1 MALQNVLTAAEESSV
16 LPQVRKIG
24 LGDLKDALAKGLDDF
39 WAMPTHV
46 VFVSLLYPVVGLILG
61 RLTLGYD
68 LLPLLYP
75 LAAGFALV
83 GPFVAIWLYELSR
96 RRERGLDVH
105 WRHALDIL
113 HSPSL
118 GAIAALGGVLI
129 VIFLVWLA
137 TAHAIYV
144 ANFGYARPSSI
155 TEFVRQVLTTEE
167 GLNLIIVGNLVGSV
181 FAVLAFI
188 VSVIS
193 FPLLLD
199 RNVSA
204 SAAMLTS
211 IRAVIANPFVMA
223 VWGFIIALALA
234 VGSLPFFFGLAVV
247 VPILGHASWHLYR
260 KVVEPNP
267 NPVIERPRR
276 RRPHRYAADFP
287 AALFPTRDKEGR

>member
-1 MALQNVLTAAEESSV
+1 MAHQDVLAAAEGSSV

-24 LGDLKDALAKGLDDF
+24 LGDLRDALAKGLDDF
-39 WAMPTHV
+39 WAMPTHI
-46 VFVSLLYPVVGLILG
+46 VFVGLLYPIVGLILG

-96 RRERGLDVH
+96 RRELGLDVH
-105 WRHALDIL
+105 WRHAFDIL
-113 HSPSL
+113 YSPSL
-118 GAIAALGGVLI
+118 GAIAALGGLLI

-144 ANFGYARPSSI
+144 ANFGYARPASI
-155 TEFVRQVLTTEE
+155 TEFARQVLTTEE
-167 GLNLIIVGNLVGSV
+167 GLNLIIVGNLVGFL
-181 FAVLAFI
+181 FAVLAFT
-188 VSVIS
+188 VSVVS

-204 SAAMLTS
+204 TAAMLTS

-223 VWGFIIALALA
+223 VWGVIIALALA
-234 VGSLPFFFGLAVV
+234 LGSLPFFFGLAVV

-276 RRPHRYAADFP
+276 PRPHRYAADFP
-287 AALFPTRDKEGR
+287 AALFPTRDEEGR